1 MSKRWEVVTPV
12 RVRYA
17 DTDKMGVVYYGRYM
31 ELFEVGRTE
40 WIRNCW
46 RPYVE
51 IEREGVMLP
60 VVHAAATYRRSFHY
74 DEMIQ
79 IHTFPSGVQT
89 ARIRFGYELYGDSDK
104 EPRVTGLTEHAF
116 VDISGKAV
124 RLPNG
129 LAKLLEGKVTVVW
142 TKFDVSIYL

>member
-1 MSKRWEVVTPV
+1 LTERWEVITPV

-40 WIRNCW
+40 WIRACW

-60 VVHAAATYRRSFHY
+60 VVHAAATYRRSFFY
-74 DEMIQ
+74 DDVIQ
-79 IHTFPSGVQT
+79 IHSFPAGVQN
-89 ARIRFGYELYGDSDK
+89 ARIRFGYELFGTDDA
-104 EPRVTGLTEHAF
+104 EPRVIGLTEHAF
-116 VDISGKAV
+116 VDEIGKPV
-124 RLPNG
+124 RLPTG
-129 LAKLLEGKVTVVW
+129 LAKLLSGRVPDSF
-142 TKFDVSIYL
+142 TKFGVKAFL